1 MVKKSKEKTLTAHQN
16 GHKQGENLE
25 PKPHNEGRRMIFQM
39 FWLTQYMICQFRFQ
53 YGDRKQELT
62 WCISEWMD
70 GGKLLVLLL
79 LASFCRYWQKCI
91 RELENAAQ
99 RYLFG
104 SAFISQQLSFF
115 TCPLLAWVCHSY
127 NKELRDATK
136 FFAPVHCSV
145 GNSAW
150 IFFDFGDKFPS
161 WSRTLKFFL
170 DMSKNLS

>member
-1 MVKKSKEKTLTAHQN
+1 MVKKSNEKHWPPIKTVINRAKTLSPSLITRGAEWSFRCFYWLN
-16 GHKQGENLE
+16 IWYVNLDIDMVAGNRKYMVYIWMEGE
-25 PKPHNEGRRMIFQM
+25 
-39 FWLTQYMICQFRFQ
+39 
-53 YGDRKQELT
+53 
-62 WCISEWMD
+62 
-70 GGKLLVLLL
+70 KLLVLLL
-79 LASFCRYWQKCI
+79 LASFRRYWQKCI

-104 SAFISQQLSFF
+104 SAFITQQLSFF
-115 TCPLLAWVCHSY
+115 TCPLLARVCHSY
-127 NKELRDATK
+127 NKELRDARK